1 MHLAVRWALSGGGQH
16 KQELSSSL
24 LLGRPHCMETLIRF
38 YESKA
43 TTGDRRKRAEDGGA
57 GGSEGIEPDRK
68 RRRKEDSNVS

>member
-1 MHLAVRWALSGGGQH
+1 MEWALSGASQH
-16 KQELSSSL
+16 KQALPSSL

-43 TTGDRRKRAEDGGA
+43 TTGGRRKRAEDGDA
-57 GGSEGIEPDRK
+57 GGSESNEPDRK